1 VTSCATYPSIIIAHP
16 RKGTAI
22 LHSPL
27 EAWNLMRE
35 WSDTQYKAKAYLKG
49 SDSFEYKSDRWVSFL
64 DYLNGR

>member
-1 VTSCATYPSIIIAHP
+1 M
-16 RKGTAI
+16 I